1 MEEYMRL
8 TIMTLSFAAAIGLM
22 LSGSASAQYMGGMTK
37 HHGYKKCYNEFVIG
51 KYSCHYFK

>member
-1 MEEYMRL
+1 MRL